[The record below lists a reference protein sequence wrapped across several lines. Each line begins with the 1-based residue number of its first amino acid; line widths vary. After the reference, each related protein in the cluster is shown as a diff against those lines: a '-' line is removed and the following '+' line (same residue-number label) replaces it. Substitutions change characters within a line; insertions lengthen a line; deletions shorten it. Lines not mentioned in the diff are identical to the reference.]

1 MKTVNVWWES
11 TWYARFRKLQVLV
24 DGEEFGAVKVGE
36 SLVLK
41 VPEGAEELWRK
52 IDWGLT
58 ERLDLSEVGSGTAI
72 VFQGRFTW
80 SRRKNQGSP
89 ADHDIGL

>member
-58 ERLDLSEVGSGTAI
+58 SEDSYFTYASERRMYSKACG
-72 VFQGRFTW
+72 
-80 SRRKNQGSP
+80 
-89 ADHDIGL
+89 